1 MSKLIF
7 LELTTHT
14 HTQDLAYAPDPT
26 IPGAYVSALV
36 VLVLILQSSAPSWGL
51 RLVSVLHNPA
61 THPTTNPPTHQ

>member
-14 HTQDLAYAPDPT
+14 QGLAYAPDST

-36 VLVLILQSSAPSWGL
+36 VLV
-51 RLVSVLHNPA
+51 
-61 THPTTNPPTHQ
+61 

>member
-14 HTQDLAYAPDPT
+14 QGLAYAPDST

-36 VLVLILQSSAPSWGL
+36 VLVLIFSITFIQWNDSKFHIAMVHDILCHIIL
-51 RLVSVLHNPA
+51 
-61 THPTTNPPTHQ
+61 